1 MGYEVKRIHEVWHW
15 DDHKWFKGG
24 FFEKFLAPLLTLKHE
39 ASGWPRPDM
48 PAAEK
53 QKHID
58 DILENDGILIDEANV
73 AKNPA
78 LRQLAK
84 LFLNSAWGKFA
95 QNPLK
100 TEIKMFDVNDGY
112 AVFEF
117 FNSKHHQP
125 VSLDT
130 FGSKHIIASREPL
143 KEGLIGA
150 KYTNIVYG
158 SITTATAR
166 MRLDVSKQS
175 KQDRMIY
182 VDGCTAYRKF

>member
-1 MGYEVKRIHEVWHW
+1 
-15 DDHKWFKGG
+15 
-24 FFEKFLAPLLTLKHE
+24 
-39 ASGWPRPDM
+39 M

-78 LRQLAK
+78 LRHLAK
-84 LFLNSAWGKFA
+84 LFLNSAWRKFA

-100 TEIKMFDVNDGY
+100 TEIKMFDVNDGD

-117 FNSKHHQP
+117 FNSKLHQP

-182 VDGCTAYRKF
+182 VDGCTANRKFSIFFNKMK